1 MSSAAPSTERGDDFG
16 PPPELE
22 RSRVRR
28 SLLTLVLI
36 IVLVV
41 SVITLVPGLES
52 FRERL
57 SNANAAWLGVGAVL
71 KLLSGLCYVAVFRSV
86 FCSSMSWR
94 HSSEIGMSE
103 LGANAVVPTG
113 GAGGLALGAWALHR
127 GGMDGER
134 IARRSVAF
142 FFLTSVP
149 NVLGVIIISIGL
161 ALGVFSGRAG
171 IALTVVPAV
180 IATGAIVVTIAGGRW
195 AAVAGR
201 RRSAS
206 SGAGSRAARALR
218 ALSGGVEEALE
229 LLRRADPWL
238 VVGLVGY
245 LAFDVM
251 ILWAGFRAFGA
262 TPPLAIIWIAYL
274 IGELGGLDTD
284 PGRCRRGRPRPDRH
298 ARALPR
304 VPRRRHCRGPR
315 LPYDRAGRP
324 GRLRCDRVR
333 PAAPLAGARGA
344 RDLELRP
351 GRARRD
357 HRQGQ
362 RAPVRLS
369 RARIE

>member
-1 MSSAAPSTERGDDFG
+1 M
-16 PPPELE
+16 
-22 RSRVRR
+22 
-28 SLLTLVLI
+28 LTLVVI

-57 SNANAAWLGVGAVL
+57 SHANAAWLGVGAVL
-71 KLLSGLCYVAVFRSV
+71 KLLSGLCFVAVFRSV
-86 FCSSMSWR
+86 FCSSMRWR
-94 HSSEIGMSE
+94 HSSEIGMAE

-161 ALGVFSGRAG
+161 ALGVFSGRASV
-171 IALTVVPAV
+171 ALTVVPAV

-195 AAVAGR
+195 AAVAE
-201 RRSAS
+201 RRSAES
-206 SGAGSRAARALR
+206 SGAGSRVARALR
-218 ALSGGVEEALE
+218 ALSGGVEEALV

-251 ILWAGFRAFGA
+251 ILWAGFRAFGP

-274 IGELGGLDTD
+274 IGELGGLIPI
-284 PGRCRRGRPRPDRH
+284 PGGVGGVDLGLIGTLVLFHVSLGAATAAVLAYRTI
-298 ARALPR
+298 AL
-304 VPRRRHCRGPR
+304 V
-315 LPYDRAGRP
+315 
-324 GRLRCDRVR
+324 V
-333 PAAPLAGARGA
+333 PAAFGAIAFVLLRRSLAREALAISNCAPGEDVEIIGRGS
-344 RDLELRP
+344 
-351 GRARRD
+351 
-357 HRQGQ
+357 
-362 RAPVRLS
+362 VRLS
-369 RARIE
+369 A